1 MRRYEE
7 MKSDL
12 GDAMDIQDV
21 AWLNRLTDE
30 LQQQITTKTEVL
42 RQLALSFAMLLGGR
56 VHNSI

>member
-56 VHNSI
+56 VHNSS

>member
-1 MRRYEE
+1 

-56 VHNSI
+56 VHNSS

>member
-1 MRRYEE
+1 